1 MQENFTMSVT
11 HGTRRGLMCAFASAA
26 LAWVAPTVQAQTSA
40 VWPTQAVKI
49 LVGFPGGS
57 TPDVAARI
65 LAEALARAW
74 GQPVVVENRPG
85 AAGNIAADA
94 VAKARDGHTLGVVI
108 NGNLTTAPLLNP
120 RLPFDPARDLG
131 FVSLLGT
138 APLVMVTN
146 ADKPGGAEFFAA
158 ARAAGASWNYG
169 SVGVG
174 SVGHL
179 GMEALLSQAGVNGVV
194 HVPYNGNP
202 AVLTALMSGQV
213 QIGLMPPGI
222 ALPQAQAGKVRV
234 VGVTGP
240 ASPLAPG
247 VLPLNTMGV
256 TLQDLEVW
264 TAVVAPA
271 GLPAAA
277 RERLE
282 RDVPTLLRSPE
293 VRERLLAVGWQS
305 QGTGPDAMR
314 TRVEAE
320 ARLLGDIITRQG
332 ITTQ

>member
-1 MQENFTMSVT
+1 MTTAVPSRRLVT
-11 HGTRRGLMCAFASAA
+11 SALLAAA
-26 LAWVAPTVQAQTSA
+26 LGLTTSAVQAQGTPA
-40 VWPTQAVKI
+40 WPTQPVKI

-57 TPDVAARI
+57 TPDVAARV
-65 LAEALARAW
+65 LAEALAKAW
-74 GQPVVVENRPG
+74 GQNVLVENRPG

-94 VAKARDGHTLGVVI
+94 VAKSRDAHTLGVVI

-120 RLPFDPARDLG
+120 KLPFDPAKD
-131 FVSLLGT
+131 FSFISLLGT

-146 ADKPGGAEFFAA
+146 ADKPAGADFFAA
-158 ARAAGASWNYG
+158 ARAGAATWSYG
-169 SVGVG
+169 SVGIG

-179 GMEALLSQAGVNGVV
+179 GMEALLSQAGIGGVT

-202 AVLTALMSGQV
+202 AVITALISGQV

-247 VLPLNTMGV
+247 VQPLNSMGV
-256 TLQDLEVW
+256 KLQDLEVW
-264 TAVVAPA
+264 TAVVAAA

-277 RERLE
+277 RERME
-282 RDVPTLLRSPE
+282 RDIPALLRSAE
-293 VRERLLAVGWQS
+293 VRERLLTVGWQA
-305 QGTGPDAMR
+305 QGSGPEAMR
-314 TRVEAE
+314 TRVQSEAE
-320 ARLLGDIITRQG
+320 LLGGIIKRQG
-332 ITTQ
+332 IKTQ